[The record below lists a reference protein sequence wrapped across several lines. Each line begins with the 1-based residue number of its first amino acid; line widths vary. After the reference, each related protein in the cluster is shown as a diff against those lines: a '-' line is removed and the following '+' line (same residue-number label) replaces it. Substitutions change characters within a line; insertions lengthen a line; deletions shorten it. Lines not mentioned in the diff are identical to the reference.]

1 MKPDRRQ
8 VLKILGAA
16 PVAAAAQTHAGHPAA
31 QQTPAPQAE
40 APGYA
45 PKFFTAQEWRAV
57 RVLADLVIPADE
69 RSGSA
74 TDAGV
79 PEFMDELLS
88 VRGGTAAVQVRGG
101 LVWLDLQANRL
112 FEHDFA
118 DCAPEQQK
126 QLLDRIAY
134 PKKAAPEDSQA
145 VAFFN
150 RFRDLVAGGFYT
162 SKMGIEDLGYLGNQ
176 VVERWDGCPAEAL
189 KKVQAT
195 D

>member
-1 MKPDRRQ
+1 MSMDRRS

-31 QQTPAPQAE
+31 PQTAGSPAPA
-40 APGYA
+40 AYT
-45 PKFFTAQEWRAV
+45 PKAFTAQEWRTV

-79 PEFMDELLS
+79 PEFMDELVS
-88 VRGGTAAVQVRGG
+88 VRGDGMATQLRGG
-101 LVWLDLQANRL
+101 LAWLDQQTNRF

-126 QLLDRIAY
+126 QILDRIAY

-150 RFRDLVAGGFYT
+150 RFRDLCAGGFYT
-162 SKMGIEDLGYLGNQ
+162 SKMGIEDLGYMGNQ
-176 VVERWDGCPAEAL
+176 VVERWDGCPSDVL
-189 KKVQAT
+189 KKLRMA
-195 D
+195 

>member
-1 MKPDRRQ
+1 MKTDRRH
-8 VLKILGAA
+8 VLKILGVA
-16 PVAAAAQTHAGHPAA
+16 PVAAAAQTHAGHPAP
-31 QQTPAPQAE
+31 QQSPAPQPQVPA
-40 APGYA
+40 YA

-57 RVLADLVIPADE
+57 RVLSDLVLPADE

-79 PEFMDELLS
+79 PEFIDELLS
-88 VRGGTAAVQVRGG
+88 VRGGSQAVQVRGG
-101 LVWLDLQANRL
+101 LAWLDLQANRL

-118 DCAPEQQK
+118 GCAPEQQK
-126 QLLDRIAY
+126 QILDRIAY

-150 RFRDLVAGGFYT
+150 RFRDLVASGFYT
-162 SKMGIEDLGYLGNQ
+162 SKMGIEDLGYIGNQ
-176 VVERWDGCPAEAL
+176 VVERWEGCPAEVL
-189 KKVQAT
+189 KKAQAT